1 MEPYCTV
8 SSKLYI
14 VKYDTL
20 VVGFSIFHTFILHSG
35 IQGRVLSPGL

>member
-14 VKYDTL
+14 VDYDTL
-20 VVGFSIFHTFILHSG
+20 VLVFSIFHTFILHSG
-35 IQGRVLSPGL
+35 IKEGY